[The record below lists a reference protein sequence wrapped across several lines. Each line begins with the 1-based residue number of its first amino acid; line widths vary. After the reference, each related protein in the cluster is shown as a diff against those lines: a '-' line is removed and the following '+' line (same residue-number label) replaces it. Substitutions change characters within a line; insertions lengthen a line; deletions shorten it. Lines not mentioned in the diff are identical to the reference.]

1 MSREQSERGAFRW
14 IMHSSGRTVVTHLD
28 SHTATKVQQWLTARA
43 NPISPEIRLLL
54 AQLHQ
59 FAWQIHC
66 EGVNSILRKKSNI
79 AAEGDTSVAL
89 FELIAQL
96 MCPAIR
102 TSERAIA
109 MKSLQETLYMCTE
122 VAPDLSPSQVGKRLE
137 SYLELSGSRGLIRV
151 FLSVHLSNLI
161 LMDLHDSL
169 QASTPEIF
177 RTRMGAIERLCETA
191 ANLLVRSWAKWPKL
205 TQSSIMSSAQLAS
218 EGMSKAIN
226 PKKRAMRRRS

>member
-1 MSREQSERGAFRW
+1 
-14 IMHSSGRTVVTHLD
+14 
-28 SHTATKVQQWLTARA
+28 
-43 NPISPEIRLLL
+43 
-54 AQLHQ
+54 
-59 FAWQIHC
+59 
-66 EGVNSILRKKSNI
+66 
-79 AAEGDTSVAL
+79 AL
-89 FELIAQL
+89 FELIADL
-96 MCPAIR
+96 MCPAVR
-102 TSERAIA
+102 TGERAVA
-109 MKSLQETLYMCTE
+109 LKSLQETLYMCTE

-205 TQSSIMSSAQLAS
+205 TQSSIVSSAQLSNDLTAAAVAS
-218 EGMSKAIN
+218 LQTRSIASIRPRKSSGADLRKESCKSRRIRLDRCVL
-226 PKKRAMRRRS
+226 KKT